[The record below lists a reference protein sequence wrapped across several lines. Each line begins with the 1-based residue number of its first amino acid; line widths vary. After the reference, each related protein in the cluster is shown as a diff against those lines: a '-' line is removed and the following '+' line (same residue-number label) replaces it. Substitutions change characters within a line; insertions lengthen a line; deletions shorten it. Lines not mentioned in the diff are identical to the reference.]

1 VSAMSSIYDNVYKDC
16 GIDSTLDEWVSK
28 EEDKKIFAVRGKK
41 YTNQIVAL
49 YACVS
54 AFWDYVVENHGTGFI
69 KENYFELLEKH
80 SKEIEDNIVSLS
92 KKFKMVLN
100 DYRNSYLSFT
110 SEYGLDSVFLVEFE
124 GFCSVV
130 KPDLR
135 YLRAYKQKKL
145 YHVLNFA
152 KILDLYEKEP
162 NNPFFS
168 TPEAKELINLINK
181 PCLFL
186 TLTLPSKLSPLETL
200 LWYRKT
206 WKNLYNNLRHLFAE
220 FGLNFG
226 YWVDGV
232 ELTKKHRLHVHILFL
247 GVEFDCP
254 ERVVDFKKRLEH
266 ILNLNGWGFVNDVAY
281 ITNKYTYRVLLRS
294 KLEELKQCRFAS
306 DVKVL
311 KTFYLQYYDDFGNKK
326 HALFHLVRFRY
337 EHPSKYKDKYNS
349 ATKAI
354 NYILKYILKFSTYED
369 VLEKFNS
376 CKTVEDLERVEKL
389 LQRWLVY
396 NTYFWLTGVR
406 RFNMSRK
413 LSSLLKKFVEFT
425 YQKRFYFFNSEEEL
439 LEFLGKKDSGSDG
452 FDWGVTRLWVRDFS
466 EIVNMYPNTV
476 LGLYVSLGLPAGEH
490 LANIRFRD
498 YIILDSSFM
507 QGSALWVVFGSPPQ

>member
-1 VSAMSSIYDNVYKDC
+1 LQK
-16 GIDSTLDEWVSK
+16 L
-28 EEDKKIFAVRGKK
+28 
-41 YTNQIVAL
+41 
-49 YACVS
+49 
-54 AFWDYVVENHGTGFI
+54 
-69 KENYFELLEKH
+69 
-80 SKEIEDNIVSLS
+80 
-92 KKFKMVLN
+92 
-100 DYRNSYLSFT
+100 
-110 SEYGLDSVFLVEFE
+110 GLEFE
-124 GFCSVV
+124 RVRFG
-130 KPDLR
+130 LR
-135 YLRAYKQKKL
+135 NC
-145 YHVLNFA
+145 V
-152 KILDLYEKEP
+152 ES
-162 NNPFFS
+162 FFS
-168 TPEAKELINLINK
+168 
-181 PCLFL
+181 
-186 TLTLPSKLSPLETL
+186 L
-200 LWYRKT
+200 LKRRTKAFF
-206 WKNLYNNLRHLFAE
+206 NRFPHNSR
-220 FGLNFG
+220 LNFG

-247 GVEFDCP
+247 GVEFDSP
-254 ERVVDFKKRLEH
+254 FQIVEFKKRLEH
-266 ILNLNGWGFVNDVAY
+266 ILNLNGWGYVNDVAY

-306 DVKVL
+306 DVRVL
-311 KTFYLQYYDDFGNKK
+311 KMFYLQYYDDFGNKK

-337 EHPSKYKDKYNS
+337 EHPSKYRDKYNS

-376 CKTVEDLERVEKL
+376 CKTVRDLEKVEKL

-406 RFNMSRK
+406 KFNMSRR

-439 LEFLGKKDSGSDG
+439 LEFLNLKEKGNCDSDNLLK
-452 FDWGVTRLWVRDFS
+452 GVERYWVRDFS

-498 YIILDSSFM
+498 YKILDSSFM
-507 QGSALWVVFGSPPQ
+507 QGSALWVVFGSPPRF

>member
-1 VSAMSSIYDNVYKDC
+1 MSSIYNDVYKDC
-16 GIDSTLDEWVSK
+16 GIESSLDEWFSLK
-28 EEDKKIFAVRGKK
+28 EEDKIAPIKGKK
-41 YTNQIVAL
+41 YNNQIVAL
-49 YACVS
+49 YSKVPV
-54 AFWDYVVENHGTGFI
+54 FWDYVIENSGIDYI
-69 KENYFELLEKH
+69 KQNYFELLEKH

-92 KKFKMVLN
+92 KRFKEVLN
-100 DYRNSYLSFT
+100 EYRNSYLSFS
-110 SEYGLDSVFLVEFE
+110 SEYGLDLEFLVEFK

-168 TPEAKELINLINK
+168 TPEAKELINLLNK

-186 TLTLPSKLSPLETL
+186 TLTLPSRLSPLQTL

-220 FGLNFG
+220 FGIDFH

-266 ILNLNGWGFVNDVAY
+266 ILNLNGWGYVNDVAY

-311 KTFYLQYYDDFGNKK
+311 KTFYLPYDGNKK
-326 HALFHLVRFRY
+326 HALFHLTRFRY
-337 EHPSKYKDKYNS
+337 EHPSKYRDKYNS

-354 NYILKYILKFSTYED
+354 NYILKYILNFSTYED
-369 VLEKFNS
+369 VLEKFND
-376 CKTVEDLERVEKL
+376 CKTVRDLEKVEKL

-406 RFNMSRK
+406 KFNMSRR
-413 LSSLLKKFVEFT
+413 LSSLLKRFVEFT
-425 YQKRFYFFNSEEEL
+425 YQKGFYFFNSEKEL
-439 LEFLGKKDSGSDG
+439 LEFLNLKEKGNCDSDNLLK
-452 FDWGVTRLWVRDFS
+452 GVERFWVRDFS

-476 LGLYVSLGLPAGEH
+476 LGLYMALNLPVSEYLS
-490 LANIRFRD
+490 NIRFKE
-498 YIILDSSFM
+498 YKILDSSFM
-507 QGSALWVVFGSPPQ
+507 CGSALWVVFGSPPQ